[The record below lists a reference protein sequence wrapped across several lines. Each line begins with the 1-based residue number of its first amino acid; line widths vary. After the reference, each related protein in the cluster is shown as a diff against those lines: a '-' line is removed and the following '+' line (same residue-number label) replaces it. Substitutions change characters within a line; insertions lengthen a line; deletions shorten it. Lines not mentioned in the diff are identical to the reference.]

1 MKDPF
6 HFFLGFFEWIIFPF
20 FALFL
25 GSLGFTATRTAT
37 LGASLSILAAV
48 YPLGVWVI
56 ALYKISGLGPEPR
69 LAQAYLDLARGA
81 QVASYIVLAG
91 SVPFLFIVALAYGQ
105 FAVGAG
111 FLLVGLGSIWMPV
124 LFSSSARAKLLAFG
138 SDANKFFESVG
149 GTAYGSEKLASVF
162 LVLMLGKRV
171 LLERLFPAILY
182 LIFLI
187 ALYIKGWIMLSSSGA
202 VPASLIGLTAPL
214 IILSRSFFSVRTIP
228 MQEKLLIAN
237 KLSEQIPARH
247 LAGGRAGIVF
257 LSILALLI
265 IAYIFR
271 T

>member
-111 FLLVGLGSIWMPV
+111 FLLFGLGSIWMPV
-124 LFSSSARAKLLAFG
+124 LFSSSA
-138 SDANKFFESVG
+138 ANKFFESVG